1 MQDCL
6 FCKIVANEIP
16 AIKVYEDDEFI
27 AFLDAF
33 PFNEGHT
40 LIIPKTHY
48 DKLSET
54 PDNIAAG
61 MMRLVPQLSKAIMKA
76 VGAKGFNVGVNNGKV
91 ASQSIDHTHLHI
103 IPRFEN
109 DGHEPWHG
117 KDKLD
122 QDKAKPLADT
132 IRVNLQ

>member
-1 MQDCL
+1 MEDCL
-6 FCKIVANEIP
+6 FCKIVSGDIP
-16 AIKVYEDDEFI
+16 AMKVYEDDEFI

-33 PFNEGHT
+33 PFNDGHT
-40 LIIPKTHY
+40 LIIPKVHY

-54 PDNIAAG
+54 PDEIAAG
-61 MMRLVPQLSKAIMKA
+61 LMRLVPQLSKAIMKSVNA
-76 VGAKGFNVGVNNGKV
+76 EGFNVGVNNGKV

-117 KDKLD
+117 KEKLVEESG
-122 QDKAKPLADT
+122 KEIANK
-132 IRVNLQ
+132 IRAAL